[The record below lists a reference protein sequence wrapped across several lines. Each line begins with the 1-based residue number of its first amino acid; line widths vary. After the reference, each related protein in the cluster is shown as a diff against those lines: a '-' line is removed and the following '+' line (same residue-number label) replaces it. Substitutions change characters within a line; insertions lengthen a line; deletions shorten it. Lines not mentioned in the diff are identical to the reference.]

1 MNTHKCRRAFFLL
14 LAYTLALCTLAPLNA
29 WAPIVVT
36 YERTIAPGLVFKQEL
51 FPASSPQGPLA
62 VHIFD
67 IDTTSPDLE
76 IIAALGGDTVWDKDP
91 TLGREIVTKLVE
103 RRKSL
108 AAVNASFFPFAGNP
122 IGLHMEEGNII
133 TEPMKN
139 RSSFLKLKSGDYAIA
154 SYAFSGKIVCGD
166 VTVPLSGINRK
177 PDSIDENIAFTWQ
190 FGKKTLTLE
199 NRDWLILD
207 AIGGSL
213 PVGDVVTS
221 TTVLLHQRDVE
232 ITADKIYLALG
243 PTTLEKLRK
252 GLQKGLPVTIKCVLT
267 PLEPDAPPA
276 TEIVDAVT
284 GAPRILTNKN
294 VTIQLQQEQMSES
307 FSTTRHPRTAIGI
320 RANGS
325 VLIIT
330 VDGRRPKFSKGAT
343 LDELSQMLIAHGAV
357 QGLNLDG
364 GGSSVA
370 VAHGLVLNAPS
381 DGSQRPVA
389 DALLIQ
395 GPTFPSAVVLPS
407 FPSSTPKSVKVT
419 QSLFMFAPPPP
430 EPSRLLWGTD
440 GVAGFIDQSGF
451 FTGLKAGFTKVSLA
465 NGKETVSSTIQVI
478 ESKTPPDPA
487 KPLRN

>member
-1 MNTHKCRRAFFLL
+1 MHKRRWAFFLL
-14 LAYTLALCTLAPLNA
+14 TASTLAVCILTPLNA
-29 WAPIVVT
+29 WAPLVVI
-36 YERTIAPGLVFKQEL
+36 YERSIAPGLVFRQEL

-67 IDTTSPDLE
+67 VDTTSPDLK
-76 IIAALGGDTVWDKDP
+76 IIAALGGDTVWDNDP
-91 TLGREIVTKLVE
+91 TLGREIVTKLAE
-103 RRKSL
+103 RRQSL

-122 IGLHMEEGNII
+122 IGLHMEDGNII

-154 SYAFSGKIVCGD
+154 AYTFSGKIICGD

-177 PDSIDENIAFTWQ
+177 PDSINENIAFTRQ

-207 AIGGSL
+207 AVGGSL
-213 PVGDVVTS
+213 TVGGVVTS
-221 TTVLLHQRDVE
+221 TTVLLHQRDVD
-232 ITADKIYLALG
+232 ITSDKIYVAMG
-243 PTTLEKLRK
+243 PTTLAKLRK
-252 GLQKGLPVTIKCVLT
+252 GLQQGLPVTIKCVLT
-267 PLEPDAPPA
+267 ALEPEAPPA

-284 GAPRILTNKN
+284 GAPRILTNKA

-330 VDGRRPKFSKGAT
+330 VDGRRPAFSKGAT

-370 VAHGLVLNAPS
+370 VARGLVLNAPS

-395 GPTFPSAVVLPS
+395 GPSFPSAVALPS
-407 FPSSTPKSVKVT
+407 FPSATPKSVKVA
-419 QSLFMFAPPPP
+419 QSVLLFAMPTPNTNHF
-430 EPSRLLWGTD
+430 LWGTD

-451 FTGLKAGFTKVSLA
+451 FTGMKAGSTKVTLA
-465 NGKETVSSTIQVI
+465 NGKETVSSTMQVI
-478 ESKTPPDPA
+478 DSKTPADPA
-487 KPLRN
+487 NPLRN